1 MNDPYN
7 LQRFLD
13 AQKPVFNQV
22 CAELRAGRKTGH
34 WMWFIFPQLRG
45 LGSSETAQFF
55 AIGSLEEAT
64 QYLRHT
70 ILGPRLR
77 ECSRL
82 VTAVQ
87 ERTVDEIL
95 GYPDNLKLKS
105 SMTLFAHASDD
116 NQIFIDVL
124 NRHFDSQYDAQTM
137 ARL

>member
-13 AQKPVFNQV
+13 AQKPVFDQV

-55 AIGSLEEAT
+55 AIASLEEAT

-124 NRHFDSQYDAQTM
+124 NRYFDGQYDAQTM